1 MNNIEEKFEV
11 ARKELLDLSLKNP
24 LINYRLRAATGLE
37 FPSINASDVFDY
49 LVNHKLDHIPFENEI
64 IALPKGIS

>member
-49 LVNHKLDHIPFENEI
+49 LVNERTSLSLRNPLI
-64 IALPKGIS
+64 ILLNFMQD

>member
-24 LINYRLRAATGLE
+24 LINYRLRAATGL
-37 FPSINASDVFDY
+37 
-49 LVNHKLDHIPFENEI
+49 
-64 IALPKGIS
+64 